1 MIINSLPSLS
11 ILLWQAGYET
21 MDGNEQIKILKSNAK
36 SNFDLAKK
44 EAIRKGKT
52 IEGEFNE
59 DDVDISDVDPGGKYL
74 RTWFF
79 APSTTIE
86 QMEGNLLS
94 NVFTLDAAHCDL
106 GTMFI
111 CYG

>member
-1 MIINSLPSLS
+1 
-11 ILLWQAGYET
+11 
-21 MDGNEQIKILKSNAK
+21 MDGNEQIEILKRNAK
-36 SNFDLAKK
+36 SDFELAKK
-44 EAIRKGKT
+44 EAKRKGKT

-59 DDVDISDVDPGGKYL
+59 DDVDTSEVDPDGKYL
-74 RTWFF
+74 KTWFY

-86 QMEGNLLS
+86 QMEGDLLS
-94 NVFTLDAAHCDL
+94 NVFTLDAAHCNL